1 MKSKNT
7 PGLTN
12 HHPKSFQ
19 TFFLLPPYHSLPKV
33 LKKNLPAAPFMLLKM
48 HHLGIIMHCNID
60 LVKNYVFSVIE
71 FGRGNKKKIEG
82 ERIKEFELYT
92 PMYLH

>member
-1 MKSKNT
+1 
-7 PGLTN
+7 
-12 HHPKSFQ
+12 
-19 TFFLLPPYHSLPKV
+19 
-33 LKKNLPAAPFMLLKM
+33 MLLKM